1 VELESMV
8 VSQRPLFAPRLSFKI
23 TLPYVAL
30 ALILALATIYIV
42 ASTQATKVT
51 NEFSRQI
58 EDARVRVADSVVLAE
73 KAQVTN
79 VRTLARLSGLAQA
92 VRIGD
97 RAALME
103 LVSPYAVSQNI
114 ERIVIVGADGTVLA
128 TLHDQGAEVLPVA
141 ANPALPRWAGVEAV
155 LAQRSDDQGDKY
167 VELVDDQGE
176 PVLYTIAP
184 IYDGNFLA
192 GALLVGSSARAL
204 VERWRGATLADVTLY
219 SADGMPLAT
228 SLGAEPPAPLDDAQR
243 DSRPVYRDVTLGSR
257 DYGEVIASL
266 WLRGGPTEHY
276 IGVAISTAGQE
287 SLFEQAEFRLLPIFG
302 LGLLATF
309 SLGIVLARRITRP
322 IFALVDAAEGV
333 ASGNLDLDLPV
344 TTGDEIG
351 ALTSSFN
358 TMIGGLR
365 ERERMH
371 DILGRFV
378 SPTVARLVLSH
389 PLDLSGETKLLTI
402 LFTDLRDFTVL
413 SEREDP
419 AVVISGLNDYFRI
432 VVDAADRYGGVVNKF
447 GGDSTLVLFGL
458 TDEQSNPQASA
469 EAAVRAALDI
479 HAGLSQLNM
488 QRVADS
494 APPLLAGI
502 GINTGTVVAGL
513 IGAERR
519 MEYTAIGDAVNL
531 SARIQ
536 TLNRKL
542 DTDIL
547 ISDATYQALGNLAGL
562 HVVNRGLRQLKGKTQ
577 KVRVYSVVG
586 WEREHAA

>member
-1 VELESMV
+1 MV
-8 VSQRPLFAPRLSFKI
+8 VSERPLFAPRLSFKI

-42 ASTQATKVT
+42 ASTQAAKVT

-73 KAQVTN
+73 KAQITN

-92 VRIGD
+92 VRAPD
-97 RAALME
+97 QAALVD
-103 LVSPYAVSQNI
+103 LVAPYAISQNI
-114 ERIVIVGADGTVLA
+114 ERIVIVGANGRMLT
-128 TLHDQGAEVLPVA
+128 TLHNQGGQALLVA
-141 ANPALPRWAGVEAV
+141 ANPALPDWASVAAV

-167 VELVDDQGE
+167 VALEDDQGE

-184 IYDGNFLA
+184 IYDGDNLA
-192 GALLVGSSARAL
+192 GALLVGSSARTL

-219 SADGMPLAT
+219 AADGVPLAT
-228 SLGAEPPAPLDDAQR
+228 SLGAEPPASLDAGQR
-243 DSRPVYRDVTLGSR
+243 GSSPAYRNVALGSR
-257 DYGEVIASL
+257 DYGEVVAPL
-266 WLRGGPTEHY
+266 WLRGRPTAQF

-287 SLFEQAEFRLLPIFG
+287 NLFEQAEFRLLPIFG
-302 LGLLATF
+302 IGLLATF
-309 SLGIVLARRITRP
+309 MLGIVLARRITRP
-322 IFALVDAAEGV
+322 LFALVDAAEGV
-333 ASGNLDLDLPV
+333 AAGDLDHVLPV
-344 TTGDEIG
+344 TTSDEIG

-402 LFTDLRDFTVL
+402 LFTDLRDFTML

-469 EAAVRAALDI
+469 EAAVRAALDM
-479 HAGLSQLNM
+479 HTDLSRLNAL
-488 QRVADS
+488 RAANG
-494 APPLLAGI
+494 APLLLAGM

-542 DTDIL
+542 DTNIL
-547 ISDATYQALGNLAGL
+547 ISAATYRALGDPAGL
-562 HVVNRGLRQLKGKTQ
+562 QVMNRGLRQLKGKSQ
-577 KVRVYSVVG
+577 RVRVYSVLG
-586 WEREHAA
+586 WENGDAA

>member
-1 VELESMV
+1 MV

-42 ASTQATKVT
+42 ASTQAAEVT

-73 KAQVTN
+73 KAQITN

-92 VRIGD
+92 VRAGD
-97 RAALME
+97 QAALVA

-114 ERIVIVGADGTVLA
+114 ERIVIVDASGQVLA
-128 TLHDQGAEVLPVA
+128 TLHDQGAEAILVA
-141 ANPALPRWAGVEAV
+141 ANPALPRSAAVAAV

-167 VELVDDQGE
+167 VELLDDQGE
-176 PVLYTIAP
+176 PVLYTSAP
-184 IYDGNFLA
+184 IYAGNSMA
-192 GALLVGSSARAL
+192 GALLVGSSARTL

-219 SADGMPLAT
+219 AADGAPLAT
-228 SLGAEPPAPLDDAQR
+228 SLGADSPAPLEAAQR
-243 DSRPVYRDVTLGSR
+243 GSSPSYRSVALGSR
-257 DYGEVIASL
+257 DYGEVIAPL
-266 WLRGGPTEHY
+266 WLRGGPTEQF

-287 SLFEQAEFRLLPIFG
+287 NLFEQAEFRLLPIFG
-302 LGLLATF
+302 VGLLATF
-309 SLGIVLARRITRP
+309 MLGIVLSRRITRP
-322 IFALVDAAEGV
+322 LFALVDAAEGV
-333 ASGNLDLDLPV
+333 AAGNLDLDLPV

-469 EAAVRAALDI
+469 AAAVCAALDI
-479 HAGLSQLNM
+479 HSSLSQLNTL
-488 QRVADS
+488 RAAEG
-494 APPLLAGI
+494 APLLLAGI

-542 DTDIL
+542 ATDIL
-547 ISDATYQALGNLAGL
+547 ISDATYQALDHPVGL
-562 HVVNRGLRQLKGKTQ
+562 RVVNRGLRQFKGKSQ
-577 KVRVYSVVG
+577 RVRVYSVAG
-586 WEREHAA
+586 WERNDAA